1 MRCSPCNGRGR
12 PAGYRDSVS
21 EQTFW
26 GPDFDALQHQDPE
39 IAGVVLDEL
48 DRLRGGLQLIASE
61 NLTSP
66 AVLAAL
72 GSTLSNKYAEGYP
85 GRRYYGGCQVV
96 DRAEEI
102 GNARAKELFG
112 AEHANLQPHSGASA
126 NHDAYAAFARPGDTV
141 LAMDLKQGG
150 HLTHGSKVNFSGL
163 WFNAV
168 SYTVREDSELIDY
181 DQVRDLAVQHRP
193 KIVIAGATAYPRL
206 IDFKAFREIADEVG
220 AALMVDAA
228 HFIGLVA
235 GQAIPS
241 PVPYADVVTATTHKV
256 LRGPRGGMVLC
267 RAEHAKAIDK
277 AVFPFS
283 QGGPL
288 MHAVAAKAVAMREAA
303 QPEYQA
309 YAAQVVANAQAL
321 AKSLEAEGMRAVS
334 GGTDTHLA
342 LIDLRPIGVT
352 GGEAESRCDAARI
365 TLNKNSI
372 PYDPAPPMKP
382 SGVRVGSPSVTTQG
396 MVESDMAEIG
406 SLLARAVRAEQGT
419 AAGDAE
425 LADVARAVT
434 ALVARAPAYARR

>member
-1 MRCSPCNGRGR
+1 
-12 PAGYRDSVS
+12 VS
-21 EQTFW
+21 TPFW
-26 GPDFDALQHQDPE
+26 GPDFDALQQQDPE
-39 IAGVVLDEL
+39 IAGVVLEEL

-85 GRRYYGGCQVV
+85 GKRYYGGCQVV
-96 DRAEEI
+96 DVAEEI
-102 GNARAKELFG
+102 GNARTRELFG
-112 AEHANLQPHSGASA
+112 ADHANLQPHSGASA
-126 NHDAYAAFARPGDTV
+126 NLAAYAAFTQPGDTV

-150 HLTHGSKVNFSGL
+150 HLTHGSKVNFSGK

-181 DQVRDLAVQHRP
+181 DQVRDLAREHRP
-193 KIVIAGATAYPRL
+193 KMIICGATAYPRL

-220 AALMVDAA
+220 AKLMVDAA

-235 GQAIPS
+235 GKAIPS
-241 PVPYADVVTATTHKV
+241 PVPFADVVTATTHKV

-267 RAEHAKAIDK
+267 REEHAKAIDK

-303 QPEYQA
+303 QPEYQR
-309 YAAQVVANAQAL
+309 YATQVIANAQAL
-321 AKSLEAEGMRAVS
+321 AKGLEAEGMRAVS

-342 LIDLRPIGVT
+342 LIDLRPVGVT
-352 GGEAESRCDAARI
+352 GAEAESRCDVARI
-365 TLNKNSI
+365 TLNKNAI

-382 SGVRVGSPSVTTQG
+382 SGIRVGSPSSTTQG
-396 MVESDMAEIG
+396 MVESDMAEVA
-406 SLLARAVRAEQGT
+406 SLLARAVKAPQGT
-419 AAGDAE
+419 PEGDAE
-425 LADVARAVT
+425 LRAVADAVS
-434 ALVARAPAYARR
+434 ALVERVPAYPRG